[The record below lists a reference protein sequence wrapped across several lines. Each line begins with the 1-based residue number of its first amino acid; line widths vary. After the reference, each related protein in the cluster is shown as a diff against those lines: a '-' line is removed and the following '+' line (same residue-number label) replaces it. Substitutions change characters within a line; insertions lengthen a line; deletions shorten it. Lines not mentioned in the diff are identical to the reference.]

1 VITIAQ
7 LGMRNWICFKGSQ
20 TLKLTPT
27 FYAVVAEEPGD
38 PERSNWHGKSS
49 LLAAIDWALWGRKP
63 EHVRTKGDLITWGEK
78 SMEVALDLSDGHQI
92 KRTLGSSAPE
102 KLYLFEPGKSPEQA
116 LMGDEAQAAIA
127 RVIGLSKEDFLLC
140 YVTQGAMARMV
151 HMDPGPRMD
160 VVGSWI
166 GLGPLEAC
174 EDEAAGV
181 LGEFSRRIDAK
192 RREKDAALAVIAA
205 ADPEASSART
215 FDARI
220 FAASEEIAERAR
232 ECTTLREAREKE
244 REREQL
250 EGAAVRYDAIV
261 REGSEL
267 AKSLAG
273 VTDLKFLVA
282 AEQAAGITAGVAGRE
297 HDRVRDRT
305 SARFVVSAGRFDGTC
320 PIAGKACPTPEFVT
334 RETLSN
340 VTQRDADAKELEQR
354 ERVRTARVEEHHQ
367 AREAVRRREHAEQ
380 RLRDLREEARR
391 LKLQKEKFEAL
402 GGALAPSHDMSAISS
417 AELALEQVRRH
428 HAVLVGAAQQIA
440 AKTAQVEVFDG
451 ELVQLEAAARV
462 AGAAV
467 AIFGKGGAQRRM
479 AEGALAD
486 MEERANADVLGAAG
500 VALSVKVVWSRETQ
514 GLAAACGQ
522 CGAAF
527 PASRRARQ
535 CERCGAERGPQLQ
548 NKLELEPSARSGAAD
563 DLAGFAFQ
571 VGASAWLREDRL
583 AGWGVAMLDEPL
595 GQCDVANR
603 KLVSAHLPGIL
614 ARAGFGQGLVIAH
627 HASILDALPSRIR
640 IVSDGKHSTASV
652 VG

>member
-1 VITIAQ
+1 MITIAQ
-7 LGMRNWICFKGSQ
+7 LGMRNWCCFKGQQ

-27 FYAVVAEEPGD
+27 FYAVVAEGPVNPDE
-38 PERSNWHGKSS
+38 SNWLGKSAT
-49 LLAAIDWALWGRKP
+49 LAAIDWCLWGRKP

-78 SMEVALDLSDGHQI
+78 SMEVALDLSDGHVI
-92 KRTLGSSAPE
+92 KRTLGSSTPE

-116 LMGDEAQAAIA
+116 LMGDEAQLAIA
-127 RVIGLSKEDFLLC
+127 RVLGLSKEDFLLC

-174 EDEAAGV
+174 EDDAAAV
-181 LGEFSRRIDAK
+181 LGEFSKRIDAK

-205 ADPEASSART
+205 ADPEATSALT
-215 FDARI
+215 LDARI
-220 FAASEEIAERAR
+220 LTVVGGIEEHERQLAH
-232 ECTTLREAREKE
+232 LRFAREKE

-250 EGAAVRYDAIV
+250 ASDAVRYDAIV

-267 AKSLAG
+267 AKSLTS
-273 VTDLKFLVA
+273 VTLGALVKD
-282 AEQAAGITAGVAGRE
+282 EQAAGITAGAAGRE

-305 SARFVVSAGRFDGTC
+305 SARFVVAAGRFDGTC
-320 PIAGKACPTPEFVT
+320 PLAGKACPAPEFVT
-334 RETLSN
+334 RETSAN
-340 VTQRDADAKELEQR
+340 VTQRDADQRELEQR
-354 ERVRTARVEEHHQ
+354 ERVRTARAEEHHQ
-367 AREAVRRREHAEQ
+367 AREAVRLRQHAEQ

-391 LKLQKEKFEAL
+391 LKPQKEKFEAL
-402 GGALAPSHDMSAISS
+402 GGARAPTHDMSAISN
-417 AELALEQVRRH
+417 AEVELERVRRH
-428 HAVLVGAAQQIA
+428 HAVLVGASKQIEAKQKQVA
-440 AKTAQVEVFDG
+440 AIDG
-451 ELVQLEAAARV
+451 ELAQLEQAARI
-462 AGAAV
+462 AGAA
-467 AIFGKGGAQRRM
+467 ATIFGKGGAQRRM
-479 AEGALAD
+479 AEGALGD

-500 VALSVKVVWSRETQ
+500 IALQVGVVWSRETQ

-527 PASRRARQ
+527 PASRRVRQ
-535 CERCGAERGPQLQ
+535 CERCGAERGPQMQ
-548 NKLELEPSARSGAAD
+548 NRLEIEPSARSGAAD

-571 VGASAWLREDRL
+571 IGASAWLREDRI
-583 AGWGVAMLDEPL
+583 AGWGVCMLDEPL

-603 KLVSAHLPGIL
+603 KLISAHLPGIL

-627 HASILDALPSRIR
+627 HASILDALPGRIR

-652 VG
+652 V